1 MSYRLCA
8 TWDKGV
14 VVNTEELNLQ
24 KLKEILEIKEEMS
37 DEDIIEELKYA
48 GQLSFGDGYI
58 QHKDSYG
65 DCITGDFINLI
76 DMVTEPQD
84 IFVEDDDWVMFDLI
98 KYPNLFKQAYKDE
111 NELIEEMK
119 RVYSSL
125 LADPEHFD
133 WVNRLVTLYGVVGGG
148 K

>member
-1 MSYRLCA
+1 MSYKLYA

-37 DEDIIEELKYA
+37 NEDIIEELRYA
-48 GQLSFGDGYI
+48 GQLSFDDGYI

-84 IFVEDDDWVMFDLI
+84 ISVEDDDWVMFDLI
-98 KYPNLFKQAYKDE
+98 RYPNLFKQAYKDE

-119 RVYSSL
+119 RVYSPL
-125 LADPEHFD
+125 LADSEHFD
-133 WVNRLVTLYGVVGGG
+133 WVNRLVTLYGVVGG
-148 K
+148 